1 MQQSVLIEKLKKII
15 IELQVVDNLNVYT
28 ALYKTIGQ
36 NVTTGRKG
44 HYSLILLDS
53 RNNTISLTTFGAS
66 QFEIA
71 VKTYLDLERKHFDDR
86 QINVVLVNTG
96 DIKKLEE
103 SYPNYFMDTKTL
115 VTDLSL
121 IMLGKFI

>member
-1 MQQSVLIEKLKKII
+1 MVRVFFTFKFSFCNKRG
-15 IELQVVDNLNVYT
+15 DSCF
-28 ALYKTIGQ
+28 KTI
-36 NVTTGRKG
+36 T
-44 HYSLILLDS
+44 
-53 RNNTISLTTFGAS
+53 LTTFGAS
-66 QFEIA
+66 QFEVA
-71 VKTYLDLERKHFDDR
+71 VKAYLDLERKHFDDQ
-86 QINVVLVNTG
+86 QINAVLVNTG